1 MIFGSHYADDYG
13 EVHPSKFR
21 NCTYHVSSCFGWILK
36 SFSPAFGWGNW
47 RVGLF
52 KIKFQLSK
60 DSFLRC
66 HNLHNLRDFAEIRF
80 LISLYIL
87 PAMLQSWTSTRTPLL
102 WLRTMS
108 MPGVSRLLQVLAVLT
123 CVPLNVP
130 AIDTCDAACQNKT
143 SSRVPVTA
151 RYAPSS
157 SLSTIA
163 APCLKRRRRARY
175 CRWDQG
181 GEVSFVLEDSSL

>member
-1 MIFGSHYADDYG
+1 MMFGRHYADDYG

-21 NCTYHVSSCFGWILK
+21 NCTYHVFIYRIRRKTLSSCFGWILK

-80 LISLYIL
+80 LNSLYIL
-87 PAMLQSWTSTRTPLL
+87 PAMLQSWTRTRTPPWACLVCPAL
-102 WLRTMS
+102 PETKGES
-108 MPGVSRLLQVLAVLT
+108 EVLQVR
-123 CVPLNVP
+123 
-130 AIDTCDAACQNKT
+130 
-143 SSRVPVTA
+143 SG
-151 RYAPSS
+151 
-157 SLSTIA
+157 
-163 APCLKRRRRARY
+163 
-175 CRWDQG
+175 RWSILCFRG
-181 GEVSFVLEDSSL
+181 L